1 MSVNLKQ
8 NADASAGLQ
17 GTGMGEGEF
26 VVVTMA
32 YNANAQTSGAFL
44 NVLGPAMSRR
54 MIVKSIIGV
63 PNTVASNAVTATVY
77 KAASGTAIGS
87 GTALHSGTF
96 DLQGTA
102 ATNQTLTLST
112 TKSDLDV
119 AAGSRIGM
127 VISGAPGAAGVGTIT
142 VTLAPA

>member
-1 MSVNLKQ
+1 MAINLKQ
-8 NADASAGLQ
+8 NADASGGLQ
-17 GTGMGEGEF
+17 GTGMGDGEF
-26 VVVTMA
+26 VVVTMPYSA
-32 YNANAQTSGAFL
+32 IMNTSGAFL
-44 NVLGPAMSRR
+44 NILGPAMSRR

-96 DLQGTA
+96 NLQGTA

>member
-8 NADASAGLQ
+8 NADASGGLQ
-17 GTGMGEGEF
+17 GTGMGDGEF
-26 VVVTMA
+26 VVVTMPYSA
-32 YNANAQTSGAFL
+32 IMNTSGAFL
-44 NVLGPAMSRR
+44 NILGPAMSRR

-96 DLQGTA
+96 NLQGTA

>member
-8 NADASAGLQ
+8 NADASGGLQ
-17 GTGMGEGEF
+17 GTGMGDGEF
-26 VVVTMA
+26 VVVTMPYSA
-32 YNANAQTSGAFL
+32 IMNTSGAFL
-44 NVLGPAMSRR
+44 NILGPAMSRR

>member
-8 NADASAGLQ
+8 NADASGGLQ
-17 GTGMGEGEF
+17 GTGMGDGEF
-26 VVVTMA
+26 VVVTMPYSA
-32 YNANAQTSGAFL
+32 IMNTSGAFL
-44 NVLGPAMSRR
+44 NILGPAMSRR

-63 PNTVASNAVTATVY
+63 PNTAASNAVTATVY

-96 DLQGTA
+96 NLQGTA

>member
-1 MSVNLKQ
+1 MAINLKQ

-17 GTGMGEGEF
+17 GTEMGDGEF
-26 VVVTMA
+26 VVVTMPYSA
-32 YNANAQTSGAFL
+32 IMNTSGAFL
-44 NVLGPAMSRR
+44 NIHGPAMSRR

-96 DLQGTA
+96 NLQGTA

-112 TKSDLDV
+112 TKSVLDV